1 MNALQPLDA
10 PHLPM
15 AEQKLLDYVAAAAR
29 VLGLTLDTAQAQ
41 RVAVHLGR
49 TAAMAQQLEQAGL
62 GVADE
67 PAEIYCPLP
76 FPSQFDGRPQR

>member
-1 MNALQPLDA
+1 MNQLQPLNA
-10 PHLPM
+10 TPLPM
-15 AEQKLLDYVAAAAR
+15 TEQKLLDYVTAAAGM
-29 VLGLTLDTAQAQ
+29 LGLTLDTVQAQ

-49 TAAMAQQLEQAGL
+49 TATMAQQLEQAGL

-76 FPSQFDGRPQR
+76 FPLPFDGSPKR